1 MDLNLNLKVQ
11 LATARVK
18 PRSHFLIQL
27 SKCLNLIWE
36 GFGPEAGSIN
46 ESFDYKIE
54 SLFSKYQGI
63 CILENEF
70 GHPFDIL
77 VIFER

>member
-27 SKCLNLIWE
+27 SKCFNLIWE

-54 SLFSKYQGI
+54 SLLPTFQFKT
-63 CILENEF
+63 F
-70 GHPFDIL
+70 HFA
-77 VIFER
+77 